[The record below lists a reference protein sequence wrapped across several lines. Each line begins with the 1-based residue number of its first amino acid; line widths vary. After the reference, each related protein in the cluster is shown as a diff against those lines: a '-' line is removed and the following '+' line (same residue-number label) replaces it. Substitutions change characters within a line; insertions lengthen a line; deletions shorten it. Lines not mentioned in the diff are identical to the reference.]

1 MDCSVYYFVGL
12 LCCRRRGQRS
22 LTDQV
27 IWVWGVWNDL
37 STSLKCP
44 LLSSCL
50 LPVQWHM
57 QSGRETFNLPAKWSG
72 PRQCARAWLL
82 HWCCLGRRLLQR
94 VEFRAMWVGAMS
106 SLHTFTVTTAPSPS
120 TWPSTHNRTFK
131 LLTNV
136 SLRPGLPSSS
146 HCAYCCGR
154 AVKQIP
160 TASYSGEIRSYVL

>member
-1 MDCSVYYFVGL
+1 MLQAQGPEVPNRSGNLSV
-12 LCCRRRGQRS
+12 RS
-22 LTDQV
+22 MEWSKNVLEMP
-27 IWVWGVWNDL
+27 
-37 STSLKCP
+37 STV
-44 LLSSCL
+44 L
-50 LPVQWHM
+50 LPVACTMAHAIWQ
-57 QSGRETFNLPAKWSG
+57 RNFNLPAKWSG
-72 PRQCARAWLL
+72 TRQCARAWLL

-136 SLRPGLPSSS
+136 SLRRGLPSSS
-146 HCAYCCGR
+146 HCAYCYSSR
-154 AVKQIP
+154 SVKQIP